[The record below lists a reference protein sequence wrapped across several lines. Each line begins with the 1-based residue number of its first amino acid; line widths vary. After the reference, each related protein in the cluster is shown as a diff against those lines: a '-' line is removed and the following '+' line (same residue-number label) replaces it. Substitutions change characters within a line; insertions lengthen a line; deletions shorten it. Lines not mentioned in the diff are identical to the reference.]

1 MLPEG
6 RAVQTEP
13 KPYFRTTCDTSR
25 QTVRMR
31 RVVLLALI
39 PIAFA
44 ACNAEAVTSLTQPPP
59 VSTIAPVGVDMHL
72 PGEPAGT
79 LTFAPLARNHVDT
92 PIEYP
97 QTPPVGGNH
106 NRVWQ
111 NCQYYDTSVPN
122 ERAVHSL
129 EHGAVWIT
137 YSPDTSA
144 ADRQVLRAL
153 ADTGDHILVSEYKGL
168 PSPIVATA
176 WGKQLQLQSVNDPR
190 LNEFVKAFQKGPQT
204 PESGATCRRSTSET
218 T

>member
-1 MLPEG
+1 
-6 RAVQTEP
+6 
-13 KPYFRTTCDTSR
+13 
-25 QTVRMR
+25 MR
-31 RVVLLALI
+31 RLALLLI
-39 PIAFA
+39 PFAFA
-44 ACNAEAVTSLTQPPP
+44 ACNADTVTSIKQPPTS
-59 VSTIAPVGVDMHL
+59 STISSGGVDLHL
-72 PGEPAGT
+72 PGEPEGT
-79 LTFAPLARNHVDT
+79 LTFTGLARNHVDT

-106 NRVWQ
+106 SPVWQ

-144 ADRQVLRAL
+144 ADRQVLRDL

-168 PSPIVATA
+168 PSPIVATV
-176 WGKQLQLQSVNDPR
+176 WGKQLQSVNDPR
-190 LNEFVKAFQKGPQT
+190 LKEFITAFQSGPQT
-204 PESGATCRRSTSET
+204 PEPGVTCRNSTSET

>member
-1 MLPEG
+1 
-6 RAVQTEP
+6 
-13 KPYFRTTCDTSR
+13 
-25 QTVRMR
+25 MR

-39 PIAFA
+39 SITCA
-44 ACNAEAVTSLTQPPP
+44 ACNAETVTSLTQPPT
-59 VSTIAPVGVDMHL
+59 VSTTAPVGVDMHL
-72 PGEPAGT
+72 SGEPAGT

-153 ADTGDHILVSEYKGL
+153 ADTGDHILVSEYQGL

-190 LNEFVKAFQKGPQT
+190 LNEFVKAFQRGPQT
-204 PESGATCRRSTSET
+204 PERGATCRRGTSET

>member
-1 MLPEG
+1 MPRL
-6 RAVQTEP
+6 
-13 KPYFRTTCDTSR
+13 
-25 QTVRMR
+25 
-31 RVVLLALI
+31 VLLALI
-39 PIAFA
+39 PLAFA
-44 ACNAEAVTSLTQPPP
+44 ACSVDAVTSITQPPS
-59 VSTIAPVGVDMHL
+59 VSTTAPVGIDMHL

-106 NRVWQ
+106 SRVWQ

-122 ERAVHSL
+122 EPAVHSL

-137 YSPDTSA
+137 YTPDTSA

-153 ADTGDHILVSEYKGL
+153 ADTGDHILVSEYQGL
-168 PSPIVATA
+168 PSPTVATA

-190 LNEFVKAFQKGPQT
+190 LNEFVKAFQSGPQT
-204 PESGATCRRSTSET
+204 PEPGATCRGSTSET

>member
-1 MLPEG
+1 
-6 RAVQTEP
+6 
-13 KPYFRTTCDTSR
+13 
-25 QTVRMR
+25 
-31 RVVLLALI
+31 
-39 PIAFA
+39 
-44 ACNAEAVTSLTQPPP
+44 
-59 VSTIAPVGVDMHL
+59 MHL

-79 LTFAPLARNHVDT
+79 LTFAPLARRHVDT

-106 NRVWQ
+106 SPTWQ

-137 YSPDTSA
+137 YSPNTSP
-144 ADRQVLRAL
+144 ADRQLLSNL
-153 ADTGDHILVSEYKGL
+153 ADTGDHILVSQYDGL

-190 LNEFVKAFQKGPQT
+190 LKEFVTAFQSGPQT
-204 PESGATCRRSTSET
+204 PERGVTCRHRTSAT